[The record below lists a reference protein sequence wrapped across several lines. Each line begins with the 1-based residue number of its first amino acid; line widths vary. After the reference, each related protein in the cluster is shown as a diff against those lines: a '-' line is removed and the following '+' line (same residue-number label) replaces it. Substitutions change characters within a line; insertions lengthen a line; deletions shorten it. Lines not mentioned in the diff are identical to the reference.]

1 MGETLG
7 VEGEVVEDLAAG
19 LPPDVVADSVL
30 AQVLQTQPVREG
42 LARGLD
48 ADLDNKYASMSRL
61 INSNQHCS
69 SSALTGVLVSPMLNL
84 WPSTLHTDTPHL
96 DTSALASWGMY
107 WAGVPP
113 VTVLHLQTVSSVDEE
128 DHIDCR

>member
-48 ADLDNKYASMSRL
+48 ADLDSKYASVSRL
-61 INSNQHCS
+61 TNSSISNNC
-69 SSALTGVLVSPMLNL
+69 
-84 WPSTLHTDTPHL
+84 
-96 DTSALASWGMY
+96 
-107 WAGVPP
+107 
-113 VTVLHLQTVSSVDEE
+113 
-128 DHIDCR
+128 

>member
-61 INSNQHCS
+61 NNSSNHC
-69 SSALTGVLVSPMLNL
+69 
-84 WPSTLHTDTPHL
+84 
-96 DTSALASWGMY
+96 
-107 WAGVPP
+107 
-113 VTVLHLQTVSSVDEE
+113 
-128 DHIDCR
+128 

>member
-48 ADLDNKYASMSRL
+48 ADLDNKYAFMSSKIEQL
-61 INSNQHCS
+61 
-69 SSALTGVLVSPMLNL
+69 
-84 WPSTLHTDTPHL
+84 
-96 DTSALASWGMY
+96 
-107 WAGVPP
+107 
-113 VTVLHLQTVSSVDEE
+113 
-128 DHIDCR
+128 

>member
-48 ADLDNKYASMSRL
+48 ADLDSKCASMSRL
-61 INSNQHCS
+61 TNSNHHC
-69 SSALTGVLVSPMLNL
+69 
-84 WPSTLHTDTPHL
+84 
-96 DTSALASWGMY
+96 
-107 WAGVPP
+107 
-113 VTVLHLQTVSSVDEE
+113 
-128 DHIDCR
+128 

>member
-19 LPPDVVADSVL
+19 LPPDVVADRVL

-48 ADLDNKYASMSRL
+48 ADLATMNA
-61 INSNQHCS
+61 
-69 SSALTGVLVSPMLNL
+69 
-84 WPSTLHTDTPHL
+84 
-96 DTSALASWGMY
+96 
-107 WAGVPP
+107 
-113 VTVLHLQTVSSVDEE
+113 
-128 DHIDCR
+128 

>member
-19 LPPDVVADSVL
+19 LPPDVVANGVL

-42 LARGLD
+42 LARRLD

-61 INSNQHCS
+61 TNSNHHC
-69 SSALTGVLVSPMLNL
+69 
-84 WPSTLHTDTPHL
+84 
-96 DTSALASWGMY
+96 
-107 WAGVPP
+107 
-113 VTVLHLQTVSSVDEE
+113 
-128 DHIDCR
+128 

>member
-1 MGETLG
+1 MWETLG

-61 INSNQHCS
+61 TNSSISNNC
-69 SSALTGVLVSPMLNL
+69 
-84 WPSTLHTDTPHL
+84 
-96 DTSALASWGMY
+96 
-107 WAGVPP
+107 
-113 VTVLHLQTVSSVDEE
+113 
-128 DHIDCR
+128 